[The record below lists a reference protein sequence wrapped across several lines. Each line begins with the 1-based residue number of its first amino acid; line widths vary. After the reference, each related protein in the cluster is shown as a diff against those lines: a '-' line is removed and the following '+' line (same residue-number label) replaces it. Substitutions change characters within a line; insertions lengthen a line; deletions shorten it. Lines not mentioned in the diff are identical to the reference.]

1 MVCFRTE
8 ERQTDLHQI
17 PNIRTGKRVSFQSLS
32 HAKAADRDRPRLVP
46 HGEANKNLV
55 PKSSNE
61 MEKGE

>member
-17 PNIRTGKRVSFQSLS
+17 PNIRTGKRISFQSLT
-32 HAKAADRDRPRLVP
+32 HAKEADRDCPRFVP
-46 HGEANKNLV
+46 HRETNKNLV
-55 PKSSNE
+55 PKSENE